1 MADISKLKVNDTVY
15 NIKDL
20 SARNSA
26 SSALK
31 NDEIYSSTEPTTGT
45 QNVGAFWTE
54 IVSEGT

>member
-20 SARNSA
+20 SARDSA

-31 NDEIYSSTEPTTGT
+31 NDEIYSSTQPISGT

-54 IVSEGT
+54 IIND

>member
-20 SARNSA
+20 SARDSA

-31 NDEIYSSTEPTTGT
+31 NDEIYSSTQPTSGT

-54 IVSEGT
+54 IIND

>member
-20 SARNSA
+20 SARDSA

-31 NDEIYSSTEPTTGT
+31 NDEIYSSTQPASGT

-54 IVSEGT
+54 IITN